1 MLDRQTPSSGE
12 TPPESAAPLLPGV
25 TASSTAVP
33 PSLLDSAELAEAAAR
48 APEGEKVRGWWTLL
62 LVLAQVGGS
71 IALITP
77 LAISMAVRLQQL
89 APEHPEYLGY
99 ITSAGALG
107 ALIVAPLA
115 GILSDRTRT
124 RMGRRTPFIAGGALL
139 GLVALAVM
147 AAAPNVLVLGAG
159 WVMAQL
165 TWATANGALVFV
177 IADRVPERQRA
188 SVSGLN
194 GFASLV
200 APVLGSII
208 GAMLVSEVYL
218 LFLVPGA
225 IGLVLMLLF
234 AFTGAREDVRTLPP
248 TGGKLGLGG
257 VLKGYLFSPRK
268 HPDFAWNWLGRF
280 LFMAGLTIATTFG
293 TFFAAERL
301 TGGDVAAVAGIAA
314 ILGLGG
320 VVAAALGALGGG
332 FIADKLRRRKLLVFV
347 SGLLFA
353 AGAVT
358 TALAYD
364 LPTFFAGGV
373 IMQLGIGIFSA
384 VDTAVILD
392 IIPDPTASGR
402 FLGIAQLAISL
413 AQSTAPL
420 IASLLLVL
428 VSSGGQQN
436 YTPLYYVAGVITIVG
451 GGIILTRVKGSR

>member
-1 MLDRQTPSSGE
+1 MRDNQTPSGE
-12 TPPESAAPLLPGV
+12 TPSESAPPLLPGA
-25 TASSTAVP
+25 TASSTALP
-33 PSLLDSAELAEAAAR
+33 PSLLDSAEPAEAAAHPTHG
-48 APEGEKVRGWWTLL
+48 AKVRGWWTLL
-62 LVLAQVGGS
+62 LVLAQIGGS

-89 APEHPEYLGY
+89 APQHSEYLGY

-107 ALIVAPLA
+107 ALVVAPLA

-124 RMGRRTPFIAGGALL
+124 RMGRRTPFIAGGAIL
-139 GLVALAVM
+139 GLVALAIM
-147 AAAPNVLVLGAG
+147 AAAPNVFLLGVG
-159 WVMAQL
+159 WVLAQL

-208 GAMLVSEVYL
+208 GAMLVSDIYL
-218 LFLVPGA
+218 LFLVPGV
-225 IGLVLMLLF
+225 IGLMLMLLF
-234 AFTGAREDVRTLPP
+234 AFVGAREDVRALPP
-248 TGGKLGLGG
+248 TEGKLGLGG
-257 VLKGYLFSPRK
+257 VLRNYLFSPRK

-320 VVAAALGALGGG
+320 VVAAAFGALGGG
-332 FIADKLRRRKLLVFV
+332 FVADKLRRRKLLVFI
-347 SGLLFA
+347 SGILFA

-364 LPTFFAGGV
+364 MPTFLAGGV
-373 IMQLGIGIFSA
+373 VMQLGIGIFSA

-392 IIPDPTASGR
+392 IIPDPKASGR

-420 IASLLLVL
+420 IASLLLLL
-428 VSSGGQQN
+428 VSPGGQQN
-436 YTPLYYVAGVITIVG
+436 YTPLFYVAGVITVVG